1 MTSDYHLRDQCI
13 NIWKDDDDEEAHN
26 SIEHALMK
34 VSAPNEELSS
44 SHVPVPA
51 PTPAPATVPRF
62 VIRPTFR
69 AGRSLEMI
77 KLNWNI
83 QYTNWVTFYK
93 TYNKCPSANS
103 KDIAERKLAHW
114 RDYQINKFKH
124 DTLSKELYNI
134 LNHTEG
140 WSWNTNLSGI
150 KRKATSIDEEGEE
163 IIPPPSKRRRTE
175 TTWMAEKEHLE
186 YTKKI
191 SELEGKVAH
200 LTEIL
205 QKQSAVM
212 LKQKARIE
220 ELQSH

>member
-1 MTSDYHLRDQCI
+1 MTSDYHLQDQYI
-13 NIWKDDDDEEAHN
+13 NIWKDDDDDDEAHN
-26 SIEHALMK
+26 VIEHALMK
-34 VSAPNEELSS
+34 VSAPHMPDPL
-44 SHVPVPA
+44 PA
-51 PTPAPATVPRF
+51 TAPAPRF

-69 AGRSLEMI
+69 AGRNLEMN

-93 TYNKCPSANS
+93 TYNKYPSGIS
-103 KDIAERKLAHW
+103 KDITERKLANW
-114 RDYQINKFKH
+114 RDYQIYKFKH
-124 DTLSKELYNI
+124 DKLSKELYNI

-163 IIPPPSKRRRTE
+163 IIPQPSKRRRVE
-175 TTWMAEKEHLE
+175 TTWMAEKEQQT

-200 LTEIL
+200 LTALL
-205 QKQSAVM
+205 QKQTTVM
-212 LKQKARIE
+212 LNQKTLIE
-220 ELQSH
+220 ELQKR